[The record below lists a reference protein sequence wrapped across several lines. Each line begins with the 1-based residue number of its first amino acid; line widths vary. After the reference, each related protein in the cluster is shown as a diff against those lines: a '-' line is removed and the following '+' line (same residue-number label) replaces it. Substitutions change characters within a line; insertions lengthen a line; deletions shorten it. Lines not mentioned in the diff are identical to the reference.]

1 MFTDIDMND
10 LTDQTLDIESLSNPE
25 AHPNHMMSYDC
36 LGRTHYKRCPM
47 VSLKQY
53 RAFMDPYE

>member
-1 MFTDIDMND
+1 MND
-10 LTDQTLDIESLSNPE
+10 LTDQTLDIESLPNPE
-25 AHPNHMMSYDC
+25 AHPNPMMSYDC

-53 RAFMDPYE
+53 RAFMEPYE